1 VGLISHPYKKTMKVQ
16 FIKSPIG
23 KFGLAYA
30 EGMQADLQKEQ
41 AVLLIEAGYAIQ
53 LEIVEQAIQKEV
65 KEKRV
70 K

>member
-1 VGLISHPYKKTMKVQ
+1 MKVQ

-23 KFGLAYA
+23 KFGLAYS
-30 EGMQADLQKEQ
+30 EGMEADLQKEQ

>member
-1 VGLISHPYKKTMKVQ
+1 MKVQ

-65 KEKRV
+65 KEKRT